1 MTTYNT
7 GNPLGSAAAKDL
19 YDNAQNFDH
28 LSNDR
33 DHETWNDRFGIE
45 RLTWHGMEERYK
57 TAIVNLGWNPVGT
70 FQGGAIV
77 NAAGDIV
84 QDTSDL
90 IWYRWDNLTTLPK
103 NVPAGSTPGST
114 GGTGKGKWQV
124 VDVADVL
131 RKDLAKST
139 GSSLIGHFQSTVK
152 QHLIES
158 AHITD
163 FGGGVGATAA
173 VNASALSAARSAVGS
188 GKIIFPQPGIY
199 DFPIGT
205 DLTGFIMSP
214 VDGVVIRGPAT
225 GTMAG
230 PGIVTD
236 NDFRVYF
243 NAGDPKDYYIDIR
256 KNYHVGSKGAN
267 KSLWL
272 NDGNIEDYEITSVNA
287 NTILVKQFALG
298 SGDNISNVTPAGR
311 SESSLFLQ
319 PPTGGATQLGV
330 IPSAPGKELFVGVN
344 NIPDNGGEI
353 AVGIIFSTGYAVVR
367 GYPGSGSW
375 SLSTK
380 YVGQPSTDEIIIP
393 DGGGTA
399 TYSASNNLL
408 TVRCITTTRAQ
419 VLVNGVSVADIQIT
433 SGAIQW
439 MGVGATNP
447 NPTTGAVGGNFTG
460 WYSKSF
466 KVAASPRSKVIGV
479 IGDSISDGSI
489 HGAWPVWAAEA
500 LDGSLG
506 IRINAIENRAISGQT
521 LDQQIANL
529 VVNPFVNASIVAVFI
544 GTNDIQGGNS
554 LSAFQTSLINLL
566 NTLQSQGRQSI
577 LVIPPQWYL
586 SSDVPGNPGGA
597 TTNSN
602 RGGDIRA
609 AVGRIASDRGLQLVD
624 MTTFTGPVN
633 PGYLASTFADPILRD
648 NMHPTAYAYR
658 IYGYEIARAIAAQLC
673 PVVKTPSDWV
683 SFTTFSAG
691 VSGTAQYRYTKV
703 GIELRGKLEAT
714 AALSGTIF
722 TIPECIRQS
731 IDRYFIQWG
740 NTGSIPIA
748 IKTDGTAFVHNNP
761 SSNQISLDG
770 IILTN

>member
-1 MTTYNT
+1 MSTTPTQLPVPSEKPQDLKFNAGKIDEFVT
-7 GNPLGSAAAKDL
+7 SLAKQ
-19 YDNAQNFDH
+19 YI
-28 LSNDR
+28 
-33 DHETWNDRFGIE
+33 DRFGHAHYTIE
-45 RLTWHGMEERYK
+45 GLKQLTLQQIY
-57 TAIVNLGWNPVGT
+57 NLGWNLAGSFQDGGT
-70 FQGGAIV
+70 V
-77 NAAGDIV
+77 TSAGDIL
-84 QDTSDL
+84 QDESTN
-90 IWYRWDNLTTLPK
+90 IWYRWDDLETLPK
-103 NVPAGSTPGST
+103 TVPPGSTPDSS
-114 GGTGKGKWQV
+114 GGTGDGKWLA

-131 RKDLAKST
+131 RKDLAKPT
-139 GSSLIGHFQSTVK
+139 GASLSGHFQSTVR

-163 FGGGVGATAA
+163 FGGGVGVSAA
-173 VNASALSAARSAVGS
+173 GNASALAAAKSAVGS
-188 GKIIFPQPGIY
+188 GKIIFPTPGVY

-243 NAGDPKDYYIDIR
+243 NAGDPKNYYIDIR
-256 KNYHVGSKGAN
+256 ANYHIGSRGAN

-272 NDGNIEDYEITSVNA
+272 NDGNVENYELTPVNA
-287 NTILVKQFALG
+287 NAILVKQFALG
-298 SGDNISNVTPAGR
+298 VGDDISNVIPAGR
-311 SESSLFLQ
+311 SASSLFLQ

-330 IPSAPGKELFVGVN
+330 IPAEPGTELVVAVN

-353 AVGIIFSTGYAVVR
+353 AIGIIFSTGYAVVR
-367 GYPGSGSW
+367 GYPGTGSW
-375 SLSTK
+375 SLATK
-380 YVGQPSTDEIIIP
+380 YAGQPSTDQAINP

-408 TVRCITTTRAQ
+408 TVRSITTTRAQ

-447 NPTTGAVGGNFTG
+447 NPTTGVVGGNFTG

-466 KVAASPRSKVIGV
+466 KVAASPRSQAIGI

-506 IRINAIENRAISGQT
+506 IRINGIENRAVSGQT

-529 VVNPFVNASIVAVFI
+529 AANPFVNASIVAVFI
-544 GTNDIQGGNS
+544 GTNDIQGGNT
-554 LSAFQTSLINLL
+554 LAAFQASMNNLL
-566 NTLQSQGRQSI
+566 NTLQSQGRQVV

-586 SSDVPGNPGGA
+586 ASDVPGNPGGA

-609 AVGRIASDRGLQLVD
+609 AIGRISADRGLQLVD

-658 IYGYEIARAIAAQLC
+658 FYGYEIARAIAAQLC
-673 PVVKTPSDWV
+673 PVVKTPSEWV
-683 SFTTFSAG
+683 SFATFSAG
-691 VSGTAQYRYTKV
+691 VSGSAQYRYTKG
-703 GIELRGKLEAT
+703 GIELRGKLEAAT
-714 AALSGTIF
+714 ALSGTIF

-748 IKTDGTAFVHNNP
+748 VKTDGTVFVHNNP

>member
-1 MTTYNT
+1 MTTYST
-7 GNPLGSAAAKDL
+7 GNLLGSAAAKDL

-33 DHETWNDRFGIE
+33 EHETWKDRLGVE

-90 IWYRWDNLTTLPK
+90 TWYRWDDLTTLPK
-103 NVPAGSTPGST
+103 NIPAGSTPGST
-114 GGTGKGKWQV
+114 GGTGKGKWQA

-131 RKDLAKST
+131 RKDLAKPT
-139 GSSLIGHFQSTVK
+139 GASLSGHFQSTVR

-163 FGGGVGATAA
+163 FGGGVGAMAA
-173 VNASALSAARSAVGS
+173 VNASALAAARSAVGS

-225 GTMAG
+225 GTMAW

-243 NAGDPKDYYIDIR
+243 NAGEPKDYYIDIR
-256 KNYHVGSKGAN
+256 ANYHIGSRGAN

-272 NDGNIEDYEITSVNA
+272 NDGNVENYEITPVNA

-298 SGDNISNVTPAGR
+298 VGDDISNVTPAGR
-311 SESSLFLQ
+311 TASSLFLQ

-330 IPSAPGKELFVGVN
+330 IPAAPGTELVVAVN

-353 AVGIIFSTGYAVVR
+353 AIGIIFSTGYAVVR

-380 YVGQPSTDEIIIP
+380 YAGQPSTDQAINP

-408 TVRCITTTRAQ
+408 TVRSITTTRAQ
-419 VLVNGVSVADIQIT
+419 VLVNGVSFADIQIT

-447 NPTTGAVGGNFTG
+447 NPTTGVVGGNFTG

-466 KVAASPRSKVIGV
+466 KVAASPRSQFIGI

-506 IRINAIENRAISGQT
+506 IRINGIENRAVSGQT

-529 VVNPFVNASIVAVFI
+529 ASNPFVNASVVVIFI

-554 LSAFQTSLINLL
+554 LSAFQVSLNSLL
-566 NTLQSQGRQSI
+566 NTLQSQGRQSV
-577 LVIPPQWYL
+577 LVIPPQWIL
-586 SSDVPGNPGGA
+586 KTDGEGLPDNG
-597 TTNSN
+597 TTNSSK
-602 RGGDIRA
+602 GGDIRA
-609 AVGRIASDRGLQLVD
+609 AIGRIAADSGLQLVD
-624 MTTFTGPVN
+624 ATEITGPIN
-633 PGYLASTFADPILRD
+633 PGYYSSPYADPMLRD
-648 NMHPTAYAYR
+648 LIHPTAYGYR
-658 IYGYEIARAIAAQLC
+658 ILGYEIARAVAAQLC
-673 PVVKTPSDWV
+673 PVVKTPSEWV
-683 SFTTFSAG
+683 SFATFSAG
-691 VSGTAQYRYTKV
+691 VSGSAQYRYTKG
-703 GIELRGKLEAT
+703 GIELRGKLEAAT
-714 AALSGTIF
+714 ALSGTIF

-748 IKTDGTAFVHNNP
+748 VKTDGTVFVHNNP